1 MINVPAPIEHDVFD
15 SLLYCAIRYQLTD
28 LFRGRDVP
36 AGSSAPCWFDGRC
49 RDQSHTLP
57 VVYDLRIDMVHA
69 AVHRKP
75 RPLGRTRNLGSNPLV
90 NRFPCFLACVFTDV
104 ILTPEFICM

>member
-1 MINVPAPIEHDVFD
+1 MLLRNSELQARFSSSFGKGANAAVINVPAPIEHDVFD

-49 RDQSHTLP
+49 RDHS
-57 VVYDLRIDMVHA
+57 IW
-69 AVHRKP
+69 
-75 RPLGRTRNLGSNPLV
+75 SS
-90 NRFPCFLACVFTDV
+90 
-104 ILTPEFICM
+104 